1 MSIPLRNSDVEGT
14 LNSNTSVSTD
24 RGNDNWLL
32 KYDCPM
38 DQGSRVSTHQNR
50 NRNLLTVFSY
60 ALMSDSECSLSTSP
74 STPPSVPLS
83 ITPLLSPFPS
93 LSPLSLPS
101 TLSVQDTDW
110 VVVKDPIIQLAAIDN
125 GLAFPLKHPDSWR
138 ACKRRLN
145 QSLNSL

>member
-1 MSIPLRNSDVEGT
+1 
-14 LNSNTSVSTD
+14 
-24 RGNDNWLL
+24 
-32 KYDCPM
+32 M

-50 NRNLLTVFSY
+50 HRNLVCVSVPFSVSVLEGVYSY

-138 ACKRRLN
+138 ACKHRLLPP
-145 QSLNSL
+145 QPITEQLVEML